1 MIGLICALDVEVQ
14 GIKDKMENVQ
24 VFKKATIEYYSGT
37 IDGFEVVCAECG
49 VGKVN
54 AAMSTQVMIDQF
66 NPELIINSGIA
77 GALTRDL
84 SVGDIVIA
92 DDCVQ
97 HDMDGT
103 EMGDPPG
110 MIWYHD
116 EKRIDIPADRLLA
129 DLLEKACGVLED
141 TKVVRGRVATGDAF
155 LAKRHRRQKVA
166 DTFKAIACEMEGGAV
181 GQVCYRNGTPYGAI
195 RCISDDFD
203 EYRFVDYV
211 KFREEAAAKSIKV
224 IEEVIRLRKA
234 GVKF

>member
-14 GIKDKMENVQ
+14 GIKSLMENPQ
-24 VFKKATIEYYSGT
+24 VFKKAAMEYYSGT
-37 IDGFEVVCAECG
+37 IDGFEVVCVECG

-77 GALTRDL
+77 GALSRDI

-92 DDCVQ
+92 NDCVQ

-110 MIWYHD
+110 QIWYHD
-116 EKRIDIPADRLLA
+116 EKRVDIPADRLLA
-129 DLLEKACGVLED
+129 DLLEKACAVLTD
-141 TKVVRGRVATGDAF
+141 TKVVRGRIATGDAF
-155 LAKRHRRQKVA
+155 LSKRHRRQKVK
-166 DTFKAIACEMEGGAV
+166 DMFNAIACEMEGGAV
-181 GQVCYRNGTPYGAI
+181 GQVCYRNSVPFGVI

-203 EYRFVDYV
+203 EYRFVDYM
-211 KFREEAAAKSIKV
+211 KLREEAASKSIKV